1 MRLVSVAETNGHAK
15 RRISSLSCFHKCGE
29 SWDTLIVP
37 VKTMIV
43 ASESMLFDFVV
54 GTLVLGNIAKVYQ
67 VVGTKYIER
76 ATYCTQ

>member
-1 MRLVSVAETNGHAK
+1 MRLVSVEETNGHAK

-43 ASESMLFDFVV
+43 ASKSMLFDFVV
-54 GTLVLGNIAKVYQ
+54 GTLVLGGL
-67 VVGTKYIER
+67 GTTETIVR
-76 ATYCTQ
+76 CQIPSRF